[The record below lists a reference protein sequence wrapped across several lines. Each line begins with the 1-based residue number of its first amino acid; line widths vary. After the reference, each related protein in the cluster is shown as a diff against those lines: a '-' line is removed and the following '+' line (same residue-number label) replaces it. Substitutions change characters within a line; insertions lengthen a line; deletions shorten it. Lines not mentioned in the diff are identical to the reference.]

1 MVIVSS
7 THPGIIVRDT
17 IQSYGYQ
24 VHLEV
29 FSSSIPA
36 NRKVSGT
43 IIDFIVLDAMP
54 YPQTRLIAYDNTNR
68 YESALIPVRVLL
80 SAGGLLE
87 SFYGLRPLPPWRV
100 MVSPVTYSASEL
112 ARNTHTRP
120 MSFFGSAKW
129 PSGMPWMVF
138 SYRSG

>member
-24 VHLEV
+24 VHLDA

-68 YESALIPVRVLL
+68 YEC
-80 SAGGLLE
+80 
-87 SFYGLRPLPPWRV
+87 
-100 MVSPVTYSASEL
+100 
-112 ARNTHTRP
+112 
-120 MSFFGSAKW
+120 
-129 PSGMPWMVF
+129 
-138 SYRSG
+138 